1 METEDVAAAVVY
13 HPGKDRF
20 LLVKRSEDR
29 ERFPEHWEFPSGYI
43 EEEESVED
51 AALREL
57 EEETGLKA
65 EVIRSG
71 ESFPIE
77 IPKVMI
83 HPVLVKVDKEDVNL
97 SKEHSEHRWV
107 DKSDLNLL
115 KTVPKLKQDLEKV
128 GIR

>member
-115 KTVPKLKQDLEKV
+115 KTVPKLKQDLQKV